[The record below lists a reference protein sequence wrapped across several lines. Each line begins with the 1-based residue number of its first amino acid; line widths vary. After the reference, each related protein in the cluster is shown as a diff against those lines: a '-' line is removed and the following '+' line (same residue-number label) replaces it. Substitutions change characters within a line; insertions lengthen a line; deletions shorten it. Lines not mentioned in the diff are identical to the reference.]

1 MTTTPTR
8 RPLPEPLDYPIH
20 AELLA
25 AAVEYGFATT
35 DQLARTFAS
44 QFDSPRSAIRQ
55 VQRHLKL
62 LNQHG
67 YLQHMGRRIGG
78 HKRGSGQSIWTC
90 TSKGYYAVRGKR
102 KRLRPEL
109 RSTEFISHTLAVTET
124 RVRLA
129 ELAHQNGLH
138 ALDLTGE
145 PAAWRDHLGPYGQK
159 VTLKPD
165 LHLYAR
171 ASEREYYAFLEVD
184 RATENPGRIIRQ
196 CWRYDAYYRSGL
208 EQQSVGVFPVV
219 IWICPSAKRA
229 DQLLRYLSEH
239 TAPAAEGND
248 QKLISE
254 MFLVTTMDGLPDTI
268 RAGLAPP
275 PKGKRQ

>member
-1 MTTTPTR
+1 MTARLLPP
-8 RPLPEPLDYPIH
+8 PLEYPLYAD
-20 AELLA
+20 LL
-25 AAVEYGFATT
+25 EHLIRFRFATT
-35 DQLARTFAS
+35 EQLARMVAPGFS
-44 QFDSPRSAIRQ
+44 SKRSAVRQ
-55 VQRHLKL
+55 CQRHLHTL
-62 LNQHG
+62 AAHN
-67 YLQHMGRRIGG
+67 YVRAMGRQVGG
-78 HKRGSGQSIWTC
+78 QKRGSGQQIWIAAPKAHQAI
-90 TSKGYYAVRGKR
+90 SGKR
-102 KRLRPEL
+102 RRPRTKEH
-109 RSTEFISHTLAVTET
+109 STEFIAHTLAVTET
-124 RVRLA
+124 RVLLT
-129 ELAHQNGLH
+129 ELARQDNLH
-138 ALDLTGE
+138 ALELTGE
-145 PAAWRDHLGPYGQK
+145 PAAWRDHLGPYGQT

-171 ASEREYYAFLEVD
+171 SSDREYYAFLEVD

-219 IWICPSAKRA
+219 IWICPNAKRT
-229 DQLLRYLSEH
+229 DQLRRHLGEH
-239 TAPAAEGND
+239 TAPAREAND